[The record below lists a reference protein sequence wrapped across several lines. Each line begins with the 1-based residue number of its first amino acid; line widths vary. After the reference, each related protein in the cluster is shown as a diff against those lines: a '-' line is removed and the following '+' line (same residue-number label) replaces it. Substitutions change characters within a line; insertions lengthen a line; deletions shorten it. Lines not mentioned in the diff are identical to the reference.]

1 MGIVVIGDVFIDI
14 KGYSLSPYI
23 PQGRNAGTVIQIHG
37 GVARNVAENIAN
49 IELKP
54 TFISAVDD
62 NAMGDDVIQKLKRH
76 KVETKY
82 MKKVKDGM
90 GTWLAVFDHEGDVV
104 ASISK
109 RPDHKPIEQILDE
122 HGDEI
127 FKDADSIAIEID
139 TDKEIVKK
147 TFMYAEKYH
156 KEVYA
161 LVSNMTIAVE
171 RRDFIRRT
179 ACFVCNQQEAGILF
193 SEDYDH
199 MTPAELAAILPDR
212 IRSAKISRMVV
223 TMGGDGSVF
232 VDSDGHTGIYPGR
245 KVDIVDTTGAGDAFF
260 SGVCIGLTYGKT
272 LQEACRIGTR
282 LAATVIC
289 TTENICPRFMPEEF
303 GLTSNRYGTYLLS
316 EVPGSGSGKSTF
328 TRNRLRQYFGDDVV
342 VIYHDNYYRKQDG
355 IPFEQRVKVNYDHP
369 DSLETD
375 LLVEHL
381 KELKAGKTIECPV
394 YDYSQHNRSSEIIKI
409 EPRPI
414 ILVEGILLLADERI
428 RSLLDIKVYVE
439 ADADERILRRIVRD
453 VEARPRPERNHH
465 SVLNNRK
472 THALHAA

>member
-23 PQGRNAGTVIQIHG
+23 PQGRNAGNVIQIHG

-303 GLTSNRYGTYLLS
+303 GLTR
-316 EVPGSGSGKSTF
+316 
-328 TRNRLRQYFGDDVV
+328 
-342 VIYHDNYYRKQDG
+342 
-355 IPFEQRVKVNYDHP
+355 
-369 DSLETD
+369 
-375 LLVEHL
+375 
-381 KELKAGKTIECPV
+381 
-394 YDYSQHNRSSEIIKI
+394 
-409 EPRPI
+409 
-414 ILVEGILLLADERI
+414 
-428 RSLLDIKVYVE
+428 
-439 ADADERILRRIVRD
+439 
-453 VEARPRPERNHH
+453 
-465 SVLNNRK
+465 
-472 THALHAA
+472 

>member
-1 MGIVVIGDVFIDI
+1 M
-14 KGYSLSPYI
+14 
-23 PQGRNAGTVIQIHG
+23 
-37 GVARNVAENIAN
+37 
-49 IELKP
+49 
-54 TFISAVDD
+54 
-62 NAMGDDVIQKLKRH
+62 IQKLKRH

-245 KVDIVDTTGAGDAFF
+245 KIDIVDTTGAGDAFF

-272 LQEACRIGTR
+272 LQEACGIGTR

-303 GLTSNRYGTYLLS
+303 GLTR
-316 EVPGSGSGKSTF
+316 
-328 TRNRLRQYFGDDVV
+328 
-342 VIYHDNYYRKQDG
+342 
-355 IPFEQRVKVNYDHP
+355 
-369 DSLETD
+369 
-375 LLVEHL
+375 
-381 KELKAGKTIECPV
+381 
-394 YDYSQHNRSSEIIKI
+394 
-409 EPRPI
+409 
-414 ILVEGILLLADERI
+414 
-428 RSLLDIKVYVE
+428 
-439 ADADERILRRIVRD
+439 
-453 VEARPRPERNHH
+453 
-465 SVLNNRK
+465 
-472 THALHAA
+472 